1 MSAITSRGFLL
12 VYFALICLRGGLRSA
27 SSALGICIDN
37 LPKRAGF
44 LYMYLAYLINLRGE
58 KREKKREKERKEREE
73 KKEREERGGGEE
85 TV

>member
-1 MSAITSRGFLL
+1 MHDA
-12 VYFALICLRGGLRSA
+12 VQDYFALIFLLSRLRRARLCTRY
-27 SSALGICIDN
+27 IHRI
-37 LPKRAGF
+37 PYRPAGF

-58 KREKKREKERKEREE
+58 KKREKEKKRENERKEREE